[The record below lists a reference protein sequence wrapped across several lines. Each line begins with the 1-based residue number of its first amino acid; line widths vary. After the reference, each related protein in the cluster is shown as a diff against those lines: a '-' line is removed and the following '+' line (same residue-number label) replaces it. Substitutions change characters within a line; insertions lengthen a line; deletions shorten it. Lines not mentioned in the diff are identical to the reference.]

1 MAVTNRGTPPPGP
14 RALAQTR
21 HEQLGLSMDDVK
33 GMYRYMLMTP
43 LVSERIL
50 QLNRMGRTPFG
61 AGTAGDEAA
70 QIGAARCIRP
80 GKESTVPYCPDS
92 AAAAALGV
100 RVPGAFR
107 SVLAAATDT
116 N

>member
-33 GMYRYMLMTP
+33 GMYRYMLMTR

-50 QLNRMGRTPFG
+50 QLTGMRRTPFG
-61 AGTAGDEAA
+61 AGSDGHEAA
-70 QIGAARCIRP
+70 QVGAAWCIQRA
-80 GKESTVPYCPDS
+80 KDCTVPYFRD
-92 AAAAALGV
+92 V
-100 RVPGAFR
+100 RGAFGPR
-107 SVLAAATDT
+107 SSRLPEAV
-116 N
+116 